1 MFHKSCNL
9 FRSSQP
15 TGKRMSMLANQAPL
29 PTALQNA
36 ELYNSLSKER
46 DVNHSYS
53 PSAPFKGDFHSVG
66 IHKEQSLLS
75 AFPEKGNRR
84 SFESQLSSAAFYGV
98 TRENFYWLI
107 RLQMNLFWFFPKGC
121 IESVLISVWESF
133 VRGRLDK
140 TAAIIH
146 AICRQFLNPYSVPEW
161 FIIFLR
167 IWSSLCVCVC
177 EYACSWRVKTASS
190 PKPRGKNKD
199 QHRFLLCCVGLFVI
213 LQLFHPSTF

>member
-1 MFHKSCNL
+1 MFSKSHNL
-9 FRSSQP
+9 SWSSQP
-15 TGKRMSMLANQAPL
+15 TGERMSMWANQTPL

-36 ELYNSLSKER
+36 ELHNLLSKER
-46 DVNHSYS
+46 DVNNSYS
-53 PSAPFKGDFHSVG
+53 PSAPPKGDFHSVG
-66 IHKEQSLLS
+66 IYKGQSLLS
-75 AFPEKGNRR
+75 ALPEKGNRR

-107 RLQMNLFWFFPKGC
+107 LLQMNLFWFLPKGC

-146 AICRQFLNPYSVPEW
+146 AICRQFVNPYSVPEW

-167 IWSSLCVCVC
+167 IWNSVCVCVC
-177 EYACSWRVKTASS
+177 EYACSGRVKTGSS
-190 PKPRGKNKD
+190 PRTRGRNKD
-199 QHRFLLCCVGLFVI
+199 QHRFLLCRLGLFVVF
-213 LQLFHPSTF
+213 QLFHPSTF